1 MLLYHGSIELVSNPE
16 IRISNRTLDYG
27 FGFYT
32 TSSYKQAED
41 WVKRKLSDAIQVG
54 VVNVYEFDESYL
66 NKLNSLLFYKPT
78 EEWVDFVMKN
88 RTDIDFDHGYDIV
101 YGPVANDKV
110 YASFALYEAGII
122 DKTTLI
128 KDLKTYKLVDQYLF
142 HTEESLKTIKF
153 LEAKEVR
160 L

>member
-122 DKTTLI
+122 DKTSLI

-142 HTEESLKTIKF
+142 HTAESLKTIKF